1 MQNETVLHQ
10 VFVSLT
16 DPNVRVAC
24 LTCIGSV
31 VDINPPLLEVCH
43 IIQPAHPPLGVRMHQ
58 IEDSRQ
64 KPSSLDNGSSS
75 IPGDSGFNSLSTV
88 SLAESVPAVVISS
101 GQPTSEKQTGSLA
114 SEIGGGRVSEKQ
126 TGSSANQIGGG
137 SVSEKQ
143 TGSSANQIGGGS
155 VSEKQT
161 GSSANQ
167 IGGGSV
173 IEKQTGSS
181 ANQIGV
187 GSVSEKQ
194 TGSTAS
200 HIGGG
205 SASEKNLGLATNQ
218 FLAPSMGEKAASHS
232 TSERQ
237 TPCGS
242 YPASQNHSAQSST
255 SSTPALA
262 ASPGN
267 QTPVFSDQTLQRNA
281 KEISWVLKLCMKN
294 IMQQTSTDGLKAL
307 SYEPIPVRLESL
319 QVVANLTKG
328 YFPVIR

>member
-10 VFVSLT
+10 VFVSFP

-75 IPGDSGFNSLSTV
+75 IPGDSGFNSLSSV

-101 GQPTSEKQTGSLA
+101 GQPTSEKQTSSSA
-114 SEIGGGRVSEKQ
+114 NQIGGGSVSEKQ

-167 IGGGSV
+167 IKGGSV

-187 GSVSEKQ
+187 
-194 TGSTAS
+194 
-200 HIGGG
+200 
-205 SASEKNLGLATNQ
+205 ASEKNLGFATNQ
-218 FLAPSMGEKAASHS
+218 FLAPSIGEKPASHS

>member
-10 VFVSLT
+10 VFVSFP

-88 SLAESVPAVVISS
+88 SLAESVHAGVISS
-101 GQPTSEKQTGSLA
+101 GQPTSEKQTGSVA
-114 SEIGGGRVSEKQ
+114 SEIGGGSISEKQ

-143 TGSSANQIGGGS
+143 TGSSANQIGRGS

-167 IGGGSV
+167 IGGGS
-173 IEKQTGSS
+173 G
-181 ANQIGV
+181 
-187 GSVSEKQ
+187 
-194 TGSTAS
+194 
-200 HIGGG
+200 
-205 SASEKNLGLATNQ
+205 SEKNLGFATNQ
-218 FLAPSMGEKAASHS
+218 FLAPSMGEKPSSHS